1 MSMVDPS
8 AVQSSGLV
16 ARVKAILLQPRPTWD
31 VIAGE
36 AATVGGLYRSY
47 VIPLALI
54 PAVCGL
60 IGALVFG
67 FGAFGYTYHPPIIGS
82 IVQALIRFCLSL
94 VGVYLLG
101 LVIDALAPTF
111 GGTKDPIQAFKVAVY
126 SWTAAWVAG
135 VFLLLP
141 GPLAILSLLG
151 LYSLFLLYAG
161 LPHLMKVGEDKA
173 LGYTALVV
181 VCAIVIN
188 LAIFL
193 VLGAVTSLVAGPMIT
208 HSAAV
213 TTGRMTLPGGAGS
226 VDLAKLQAA
235 TQQLDAASKQA
246 RDGKPVHLADPA
258 VLKSY
263 LPDAVAGFTRT
274 DVSTESTGSE
284 GLGAAAAVGAYAKG
298 DSRMR
303 LTVSDMG
310 AAGALAGIAGAF
322 NVQSSRESSGQY
334 EKVGKVDGRMTT
346 ESYDRTAK
354 HGEYSVL
361 VGERFMVH
369 AEGDGLDMDA
379 LKSAVA
385 AIDKGKLEALAKA
398 PA

>member
-8 AVQSSGLV
+8 AAPSSGLV

-36 AATVGGLYRSY
+36 TATVGGLYRSY

-67 FGAFGYTYHPPIIGS
+67 YGAFGVTYHPPIVGS

-101 LVIDALAPTF
+101 LIIDALAPTF
-111 GGTKDPIQAFKVAVY
+111 GGTKDAMQAFKVAAY

-135 VFLLLP
+135 VFGLIPALS
-141 GPLAILSLLG
+141 ILSLVG

-173 LGYTALVV
+173 MGYTALVV

-188 LAIFL
+188 LVIFG
-193 VLGAVTSLVAGPMIT
+193 VLGAVTSLVAGPMIA
-208 HSAAV
+208 HNAAV
-213 TTGRMTLPGGAGS
+213 TGKVTLPGGAGS
-226 VDLAKLQAA
+226 VDIAKLQAA
-235 TQQLDAASKQA
+235 SQQLDAASKQA

-263 LPDAVAGFTRT
+263 LPDAVAGFNRT
-274 DVSTESTGSE
+274 DVSTESTGTE
-284 GLGAAAAVGAYAKG
+284 GLGAAAAVGTYAKG
-298 DSRMR
+298 DARMR

-346 ESYDRTAK
+346 ESYDKTAK

-369 AEGDGLDMDA
+369 AEGDGMDMDA

>member
-8 AVQSSGLV
+8 AASSSGLV
-16 ARVKAILLQPRPTWD
+16 GRVKAILLQPRPTWD

-36 AATVGGLYRSY
+36 SATVSGLYRGY

-67 FGAFGYTYHPPIIGS
+67 FGAFGFSYHPPIIGS

-101 LVIDALAPTF
+101 LIIDALAPTF
-111 GGTKDPIQAFKVAVY
+111 GGTKDPIQAFKVAAY

-135 VFLLLP
+135 VFGLIP
-141 GPLAILSLLG
+141 AISFLSLLG

-173 LGYTALVV
+173 MGYTALVV

-188 LAIFL
+188 LVIFG
-193 VLGAVTSLVAGPMIT
+193 VLGAVTSLVAGPIIA
-208 HSAAV
+208 HNAAV
-213 TTGRMTLPGGAGS
+213 TGKLTLPGAAGS
-226 VDLAKLQAA
+226 VDIAKLQAA
-235 TQQLDAASKQA
+235 SQQLDAASKQA

-263 LPDAVAGFTRT
+263 LPDAVAGFNRT
-274 DVSTESTGSE
+274 DVSTESTGTE
-284 GLGAAAAVGAYAKG
+284 GLGAAAAVGTYAKG
-298 DSRMR
+298 DARMR

-346 ESYDRTAK
+346 ESYDKTAK

-369 AEGDGLDMDA
+369 AEGDGMDMDA